1 MALSIARIKT
11 GINTK
16 HGGII
21 KVREINEDG
30 SFITGAPVID
40 IGYLKEVGGSDKT
53 PSEDLKDVTGNTV
66 TQELGDREVMVT
78 GVMMQTDDA
87 VLDIAEECRG
97 KFYSLYTQL
106 ARPGSASAQEMFFGV
121 GTITPQFDF
130 KFPGGE
136 NPFEYKSSVAPN
148 AISITG
154 ANLTGSGTAGF
165 AAYTSSTVTIPAGKY
180 YKKVTTYVANGV
192 AQS

>member
-1 MALSIARIKT
+1 MALSIARTKA
-11 GINTK
+11 GVNQK

-21 KVREINEDG
+21 KVQEKNEDG
-30 SFITGAPVID
+30 TFVTGAPVID
-40 IGYLKEVGGSDKT
+40 LGYLKEVSLSDKT
-53 PSEDLKDVTGNTV
+53 PSEDVKDVTGNTV
-66 TQELGDREVMVT
+66 TQELGDREVLIT
-78 GVMMQTDDA
+78 GTLMQTDDA

-97 KFYSLYTQL
+97 KYYALYTQL
-106 ARPGSASAQEMFFGV
+106 ARPGSASAQEFFVGV
-121 GTITPQFDF
+121 GTITPQFDI

-136 NPFEYKSSVAPN
+136 NTFEYKASTLPN

-165 AAYTSSTVTIPAGKY
+165 AAYASPTVTIPAGKY
-180 YKKVTTYVANGV
+180 YKKVTTFVANGV